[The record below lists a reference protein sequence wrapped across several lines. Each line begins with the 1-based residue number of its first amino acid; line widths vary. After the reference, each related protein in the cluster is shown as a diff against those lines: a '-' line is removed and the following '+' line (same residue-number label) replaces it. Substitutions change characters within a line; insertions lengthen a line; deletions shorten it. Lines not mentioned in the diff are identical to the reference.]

1 MSCDWVI
8 AGGFYI
14 HWCAELE
21 EFKRIRVLKEVENFA
36 EIFFID
42 EGRVQL
48 ITDCRKLLHLS
59 PESAKLPAQAIRAK
73 LYGNILSL
81 LEYEYFYFILIC
93 FLYFLQE

>member
-1 MSCDWVI
+1 VTCDWVI

-42 EGRVQL
+42 EGPTHHRLQKVASPLSRVGK
-48 ITDCRKLLHLS
+48 TAS
-59 PESAKLPAQAIRAK
+59 PSH
-73 LYGNILSL
+73 
-81 LEYEYFYFILIC
+81 
-93 FLYFLQE
+93 